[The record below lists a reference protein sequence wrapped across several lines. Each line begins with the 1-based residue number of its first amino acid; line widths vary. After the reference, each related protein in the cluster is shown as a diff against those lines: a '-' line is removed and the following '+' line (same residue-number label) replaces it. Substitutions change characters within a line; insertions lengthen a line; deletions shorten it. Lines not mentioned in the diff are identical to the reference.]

1 MNPDRTLF
9 YRHSG
14 AALLRAAVAP
24 LDDGPDWWPDLDD
37 LGSCRDWL
45 RAIWDRPGFADEV
58 WQSSRSLAQSI
69 EAMLDDRRSIRDREV
84 RRACVSAMRY
94 LLRATGRPTPFGLF
108 AGTAPV
114 VLADGA
120 AVRWGQEHRAVA
132 RVDTQWLADVI
143 TKLEAIPDLLALL
156 DVQFTN
162 LAARRGDRIETPF
175 GPERASVAYSKAVQT
190 VHELTATPIQ
200 VGALSERL
208 LALFPGGN
216 VDSLHALLAGLIKQG
231 FLITDLRAPFTVV
244 DPLSHVIERL
254 DVVGADQIPAASPIL
269 RRLAM
274 IGTGLRMHNRPGP
287 GAGRRE
293 RRDEIMTWMAEL
305 STDGRHPLAVDLV
318 LDCDMKIPA
327 QVAEEMEHAASVM
340 LRLSR
345 RPAGDA
351 AWQDFHTR
359 FIERYGTGVLV
370 PVTDVTD
377 LDSGLGF
384 PASYLGTVAAE
395 PVEPPTRRDQLLL
408 GLVMQAIADGTDE
421 VVLTEDVLAQL
432 TKDND
437 FDGRHFPAHVELAAR
452 IQAASTDALTAG
464 DYGLIVTPARSA
476 GTLTCRFSVLST
488 GSGLDEVYRSL
499 PVTVDG
505 AVPVQM
511 SFPPAYPHAENVCRI
526 PAFLPN
532 VMRFGEHHR
541 ADPAADVTLDDLA
554 ILATHERFYLVSV
567 SRNQVIEPQVLHAL
581 ALQKQPPP
589 LVRFLAHLARGFGAL
604 WTEVDW
610 GPHCHDLPFLPRLRY
625 RRSVIAPARWQLAA
639 SALPAPPSTT
649 AAWDSALDRWRATWR
664 CPDVVELRDDDRTL
678 RLDLT
683 VPAHRVLLRQ
693 HLDRHPT
700 ATFTEAPGAAGDF
713 GWAGGHIHEI
723 AIPLVTCRP
732 PAPSPLRP
740 ARPTIDNR
748 HGHTPGAPDS
758 HWIQLKLFTHPECM
772 DEIIR
777 VHLPK
782 LMHMIDGDPQTWFV
796 RYRSPL
802 ETPHMRLRLHTPDLY
817 HHASYTAA
825 AGQWAHRLR
834 ERGVLGHVV
843 ADTYYPEV
851 GRYGTG
857 PAMAAAERVFAT
869 DSAVVGALLRGQTEP
884 GLPPTAQVA
893 VSMVSIAAG
902 FLGGLEEAMNWL
914 TSRPAATG
922 PAIDRDIARHVLA
935 LTDPGTDWSPPSS
948 TEEVAAAWRAR
959 NLALADYAEHIGDDT
974 RADVLESLLH
984 MHHNRA
990 VGTDPAAERIAR
1002 RLARQAAVSWTTRAG
1017 TRP

>member
-37 LGSCRDWL
+37 TGSCRDWL

-69 EAMLDDRRSIRDREV
+69 EAMLDGRRSIRDREV

-114 VLADGA
+114 VLADSA
-120 AVRWGQEHRAVA
+120 AVRWGREHRAVA

-143 TKLEAIPDLLALL
+143 TKLEAIPDLLSLL
-156 DVQFTN
+156 NVQFTN

-200 VGALSERL
+200 VGALSQRL
-208 LALFPGGN
+208 LALFPGGK
-216 VDSLHALLAGLIKQG
+216 VESLHALLAGLIKQG

-254 DVVGADQIPAASPIL
+254 DAVGADQIPAASPIL

-408 GLVMQAIADGTDE
+408 GLAMQAIADGTGE
-421 VVLTEDVLAQL
+421 VVLTDDVLAEL
-432 TKDND
+432 TKDNG

-452 IQAASTDALTAG
+452 IQATDTNALTAG

-488 GSGLDEVYRSL
+488 GSGLDDVYRSL

-541 ADPAADVTLDDLA
+541 ADLAADVTLDDLA
-554 ILATHERFYLVSV
+554 ILATHERFYLVGV

-639 SALPAPPSTT
+639 SVLPAPPAAT
-649 AAWDSALDRWRATWR
+649 AAWDSALARWRATWR

-693 HLDRHPT
+693 HLDRHPA

-713 GWAGGHIHEI
+713 GWAGGHVHEI

-740 ARPTIDNR
+740 ARPTIGNR

-758 HWIQLKLFTHPECM
+758 RWIQLKLFTHPERM

-782 LMHMIDGDPQTWFV
+782 LMHMIDGDPQMWFV

-802 ETPHMRLRLHTPDLY
+802 DTPHLRLRLHTPDLY

-857 PAMAAAERVFAT
+857 PAMSAAERVFAT
-869 DSAVVGALLRGQTEP
+869 DSAVVGALLRGPTEL

-914 TSRPAATG
+914 TSRPPATG

-935 LTDPGTDWSPPSS
+935 LTGPGTDWSPPS

-959 NLALADYAEHIGDDT
+959 NLGLADYAEHIGGDA

-990 VGTDPAAERIAR
+990 VGIDPAGERIAR
-1002 RLARQAAVSWTTRAG
+1002 RLARQAGVSWTTRAG
-1017 TRP
+1017 TRL